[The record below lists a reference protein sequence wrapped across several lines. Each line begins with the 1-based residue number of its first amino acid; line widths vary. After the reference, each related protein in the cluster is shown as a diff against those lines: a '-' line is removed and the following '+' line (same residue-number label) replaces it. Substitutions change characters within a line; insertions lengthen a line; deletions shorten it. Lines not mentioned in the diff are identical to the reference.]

1 MKLLQIIQTVFGIA
15 EEIVPVFIH
24 NPTSQKIE
32 GVIVTTL
39 NGALGLASP
48 AVQAAVTNGTVTNAA
63 TPTPAPVGTVHM
75 AATNATPPAP
85 HATPQSSAPPTHVS
99 VIG

>member
-39 NGALGLASP
+39 NGALGLSSP
-48 AVQAAVTNGTVTNAA
+48 AVTNGTVTNAA

>member
-1 MKLLQIIQTVFGIA
+1 MKLLQIIQAILGIS

-48 AVQAAVTNGTVTNAA
+48 AVTNAA

>member
-48 AVQAAVTNGTVTNAA
+48 AVQAA

>member
-1 MKLLQIIQTVFGIA
+1 MKLLQIIQAIIGIS

-48 AVQAAVTNGTVTNAA
+48 AVQAAVTNAA